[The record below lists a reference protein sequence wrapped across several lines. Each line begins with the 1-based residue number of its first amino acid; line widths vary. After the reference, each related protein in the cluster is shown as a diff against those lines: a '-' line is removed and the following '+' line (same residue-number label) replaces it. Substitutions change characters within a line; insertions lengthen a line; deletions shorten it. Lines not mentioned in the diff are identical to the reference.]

1 MVDNDREKPVRTD
14 AAPRGGEVRLMS
26 GEQPQGATGPVE
38 FATVGLGWDPTR
50 GRRWFGARR
59 TAIDLNAAAVLLA
72 GDDPVEVVYHQQL
85 ISADGAVRL
94 LGDSVNGEDE
104 GDDEIITLDLTRV
117 RPEITAVAVVVT
129 CYSGQTFADIDNA
142 RYRVTAGDGTVIVD
156 RELGTDG
163 DTGMVV
169 GIFRRGRHGWDF
181 HEIAA
186 GITAAHPV
194 EALPHLAAL
203 LH

>member
-1 MVDNDREKPVRTD
+1 MRTD
-14 AAPRGGEVRLMS
+14 VAPLGGEVRLMS
-26 GEQPQGATGPVE
+26 GEQPQGAAGPVE
-38 FATVGLGWDPTR
+38 FATVSLGWDPAR

-72 GDDPVEVVYHQQL
+72 GDDPVEVVYHQHL

-117 RPEITAVAVVVT
+117 RPEITGVVVVVT
-129 CYSGQTFADIDNA
+129 CYSGQTFTEVENA
-142 RYRVTAGDGTVIVD
+142 RCRVTAGDGIVLAD
-156 RELGTDG
+156 RDLGAGG

-169 GIFRRGRHGWDF
+169 GVFRRERHGWEF
-181 HEIAA
+181 REIAA
-186 GITAAHPV
+186 GIAAAHPV

-203 LH
+203 LR

>member
-1 MVDNDREKPVRTD
+1 MRTD
-14 AAPRGGEVRLMS
+14 VAPLGGEVRLMS
-26 GEQPQGATGPVE
+26 GDQPRGAAGPVE
-38 FATVGLGWDPTR
+38 FATVGLGWDPAH

-72 GDDPVEVVYHQQL
+72 GDNPVEVVYHQQL

-104 GDDEIITLDLTRV
+104 GDDEIITVDLTRV

-142 RYRVTAGDGTVIVD
+142 RCRVTGADGTVLAD
-156 RELGTDG
+156 RELGAGG

-169 GIFRRGRHGWDF
+169 GVFRRERDGWEF
-181 HEIAA
+181 REIAA

-194 EALPHLAAL
+194 EALPHLAGL
-203 LH
+203 LR

>member
-1 MVDNDREKPVRTD
+1 
-14 AAPRGGEVRLMS
+14 MS
-26 GEQPQGATGPVE
+26 GEQPRGATGPVE
-38 FATVGLGWDPTR
+38 FATVGLGWDPAH

-72 GDDPVEVVYHQQL
+72 GDHPVEVVYHQQL

-94 LGDSVNGEDE
+94 LGDSVTGEDE

-142 RYRVTAGDGTVIVD
+142 RCRVTGADGTVLAD
-156 RELGTDG
+156 RELGVGG

-169 GIFRRGRHGWDF
+169 GVFRRERRGWEF
-181 HEIAA
+181 REIAA

-194 EALPHLAAL
+194 EALPRLAGL
-203 LH
+203 LR